1 MNIII
6 HFLKCKMTKVIMDYI
21 LIDIA
26 RRILNA
32 ELLKIVKTGSKLTVQ
47 K

>member
-1 MNIII
+1 
-6 HFLKCKMTKVIMDYI
+6 MTKVIMDYI